1 MLIYII
7 IISSLFFIG
16 MIYSL
21 YSILKLYDK
30 KSKEYILDVHNIK
43 LDHDKN
49 LLSTQIEIQ
58 EQTFENI
65 SREIHDN
72 IGQKLSLIK
81 LNLNTLSINQQDS
94 DLDKINCS
102 ANLISTVIGDLRH
115 LSHSLASD
123 DILSFGLIK
132 AIEGEI
138 SQLTKSGKYEIT
150 YKVSGEQVFLDHKI
164 ELILFRI
171 VQEAINNILKHAE
184 ASAILINVQF
194 EEKVFIIQ
202 IQDNGIGYQL
212 TENNRGAG
220 LKNMQKRVGIVNGE
234 IEMITNSGTLINIK
248 IPI

>member
-1 MLIYII
+1 MLVYIV

-16 MIYSL
+16 VIYSL

-30 KSKEYILDVHNIK
+30 KSKEYILDMDNIK
-43 LDHDKN
+43 LEHDKN

-81 LNLNTLSINQQDS
+81 LNLNTLSKNQHDA
-94 DLDKINCS
+94 DLDKINSS
-102 ANLISTVIGDLRH
+102 ANLISTVICDLRH

-132 AIEGEI
+132 AIEAEI
-138 SQLTKSGKYEIT
+138 AQLTKSAKYEIT
-150 YKVSGEQVFLDHKI
+150 FKVSGEQVFLDHKK

-184 ASAILINVQF
+184 ATRILIDVQF
-194 EEKVFIIQ
+194 EKNAFIIQ
-202 IQDNGIGYQL
+202 IQDNGKGYQL
-212 TENNRGAG
+212 TENTQGAG
-220 LKNMQKRVGIVNGE
+220 LKNIQKRVGMVNGE
-234 IEMITNSGTLINIK
+234 IEMVTNSGTLINIK